1 MLPSSDNTIEFHT
14 KPKKEYSLQS
24 QEPYYEFNDDA
35 EINAGRKIYGV
46 ENDIEI
52 RLLTPPTLKYYF
64 NAFITSHDKHHN
76 TLFPCDKI
84 LDDFTMRRMKEV
96 KLPKGVTKI
105 RVYYINDPY
114 YQDERVYFRYGD
126 TFINGMQLGHI
137 EEYLKNNGLL
147 NDKESVVLYYNYL
160 TIFDSANA
168 IKWYDTKK
176 HKNFPPPIA
185 PFTIKA
191 LDNDYIFSNG
201 TWKKGNAISGDSCT
215 YKCTVGITPEK
226 TYKIMSLGPRRDSQY
241 GFFLY
246 YGPEVKN
253 DPVDIA
259 DY

>member
-1 MLPSSDNTIEFHT
+1 MDNFT
-14 KPKKEYSLQS
+14 Q
-24 QEPYYEFNDDA
+24 
-35 EINAGRKIYGV
+35 R
-46 ENDIEI
+46 
-52 RLLTPPTLKYYF
+52 RL
-64 NAFITSHDKHHN
+64 
-76 TLFPCDKI
+76 
-84 LDDFTMRRMKEV
+84 KEV

-114 YQDERVYFRYGD
+114 YQDERVYFSYGD

-147 NDKESVVLYYNYL
+147 NDKEPVVLYYNYL

-176 HKNFPPPIA
+176 QKNMPPPIA
-185 PFTIKA
+185 PFTLKA
-191 LDNDYIFSNG
+191 LDNDYIFGDG
-201 TWKKGNAISGDSCT
+201 TWKKGNAISGGACT

-226 TYKIMSLGPRRDSQY
+226 TYKIMSLGPRRDPQY

-253 DPVDIA
+253 DVVDIE